1 VTVALLAHRVKYNCA
16 LFSPLYIASLLLEF
30 VGELQY
36 TTLRLRIG
44 DQARYNAISL
54 DLFAKSSDVPLP
66 IVHSQHSSSM
76 TLEDQKCSAET
87 VKFYY
92 RGVSQRRC
100 PVGYSRPAPA
110 LDQ

>member
-1 VTVALLAHRVKYNCA
+1 
-16 LFSPLYIASLLLEF
+16 
-30 VGELQY
+30 
-36 TTLRLRIG
+36 
-44 DQARYNAISL
+44 
-54 DLFAKSSDVPLP
+54 
-66 IVHSQHSSSM
+66 M